1 VARLRGAAGGAPLTV
16 PRRAVPAALAL
27 ALACATAGTAAVR
40 RPVAGQPSF
49 PDLDRSYQQPR
60 PEDPLC
66 LGAQL
71 EEKMP
76 PQREGRVVVKFPVDA
91 SGKGGDVTILADTVG
106 VDPKVF
112 QAVEESIR
120 VCKWAPGQDP
130 QGRTVQVIVVLPIVF
145 TKASPPAR

>member
-1 VARLRGAAGGAPLTV
+1 MVVAGPPLILW
-16 PRRAVPAALAL
+16 RAVPAALAL

-40 RPVAGQPSF
+40 RPVPGQPSF

-66 LGAQL
+66 LGVKL
-71 EEKMP
+71 EQKVP
-76 PQREGRVVVKFPVDA
+76 PQREGRVVVRFPVDA
-91 SGKGGDVTILADTVG
+91 SGESGGITILANTVG

-112 QAVEESIR
+112 QALEESIR

-130 QGRTVQVIVVLPIVF
+130 QGRTVQVMVVLPIEF
-145 TKASPPAR
+145 LEAPPPGR